1 MDKVY
6 QGLLQLFPLEK
17 RDFFRKVAE
26 REQHVNEIRLRGE
39 LPILIIE
46 GEREWFLDKRGQYT
60 DKQEEAYAME
70 KEEL

>member
-46 GEREWFLDKRGQYT
+46 GDT
-60 DKQEEAYAME
+60 
-70 KEEL
+70 